1 MSPNANEYGL
11 LDDDRGART
20 TADNRNSERLHSIH
34 DFFMTTLPTIVKA
47 DGTSEVFD
55 PARLIV
61 SLERSGAGAHAAAC
75 IAETITN
82 MVTPGVSSKEVYT
95 RAFAL
100 LRREARPV
108 AARYALRRA
117 LLELG
122 PSGHP
127 FEDFVSHLYRKEGW
141 QVETRKIIRGK
152 CVSHEIDFYA
162 SHPGEN
168 VFLAAEL
175 KYHNDPGY
183 KTDLKVALY
192 VKSRFDDIFSCDPT
206 TRACPIDR
214 GLLVT
219 NTKFTT
225 EAIAYAECAGVE
237 LLGWGYPLV
246 NNLFARMSNARVYPI
261 TTLTG
266 LARAEKRLLIEHG
279 VFAVDQIVENRRM
292 LDVLHLSS
300 ERIGE
305 LLAEAEGLLE
315 LPVTSRVTVPVSV

>member
-1 MSPNANEYGL
+1 
-11 LDDDRGART
+11 
-20 TADNRNSERLHSIH
+20 
-34 DFFMTTLPTIVKA
+34 MTTLPIIIKA
-47 DGTSEVFD
+47 DGSKESFD

-61 SLERSGAGAHAAAC
+61 SLRRAGAGEHTAKR
-75 IAETITN
+75 IAETITAT
-82 MVTPGVSSKEVYT
+82 VVPGVTSREIYT

-122 PSGHP
+122 PTGHP
-127 FEDFVSHLYRKEGW
+127 FEDFMSHLFRAEGW

-152 CVSHEIDFYA
+152 CVSHEVDFYA
-162 SHPGEN
+162 SHPEQN

-192 VKSRFDDIFSCDPT
+192 VKSRFDDIFSCDPHV
-206 TRACPIDR
+206 RECPIDR

-219 NTKFTT
+219 NTKFTS

-237 LLGWGYPLV
+237 LLGWGYPETDS
-246 NNLFARMSNARVYPI
+246 LFTRMSRSRVYPV
-261 TTLTG
+261 TALTG
-266 LARAEKRLLIEHG
+266 LSHAEKRILIERN
-279 VFAVDQIVENRRM
+279 VIAVDQVMKDRRT
-292 LDVLHLSS
+292 LDVLHLPS
-300 ERIGE
+300 ERVGE
-305 LLAEAEGLLE
+305 LLAEVDGLLE
-315 LPVTSRVTVPVSV
+315 LPPALRDTVSV